1 MLQGADNSE
10 QARDKTADIIKLIQD
25 YGTSKKTFI
34 KELRSKRKEDLNRYT
49 DIIKYE
55 AFLPA
60 VKVF

>member
-10 QARDKTADIIKLIQD
+10 QARDKTGDIIKLIH

-34 KELRSKRKEDLNRYT
+34 KELRSNIKEDLNRYT

-55 AFLPA
+55 AFVPA